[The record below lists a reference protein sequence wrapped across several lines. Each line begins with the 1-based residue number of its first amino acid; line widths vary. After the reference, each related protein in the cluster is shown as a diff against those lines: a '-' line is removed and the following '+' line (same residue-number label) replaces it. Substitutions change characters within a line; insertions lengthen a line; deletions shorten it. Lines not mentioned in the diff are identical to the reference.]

1 MASFSLSHYRRN
13 GYVPESGIT
22 TAHFTVFKEVAT
34 ELNYIILVRRG
45 KPACIPWIER
55 DYPAKPLDISM
66 AKTSE
71 STGKVTC
78 RGPEQV
84 IQAQQAGYYVLQM
97 AGPRHELRAFNPLR
111 APETLPLE
119 YLPNTS
125 EINQEGQVIDPLSGL
140 ALTGDYDLLGVID
153 PAATGRALT
162 LVSSANGRREAPNG
176 MVYERTNPLATKATH
191 RLNGRL
197 GRRPRIMHGPHDL
210 KFALDENNAD
220 GCTAFYPG
228 DQVYFIPTVND
239 LKEFYDKD
247 LHRTPVNIRDA
258 AGRTI

>member
-1 MASFSLSHYRRN
+1 MAGFSLSHYRRHT
-13 GYVPESGIT
+13 YVPESGIT

-34 ELNYIILVRRG
+34 ELNFIILVRRG
-45 KPACIPWIER
+45 KQACIRWIER

-71 STGKVTC
+71 RTGKVTC

-84 IQAQQAGYYVLQM
+84 IQAQQAGYYVLVPT
-97 AGPRHELRAFNPLR
+97 GPRRELRAFNPLR
-111 APETLPLE
+111 APEELPLE
-119 YLPNTS
+119 YPAGTN
-125 EINQEGQVIDPLSGL
+125 EMNDEGQVIDPISGL

-162 LVSSANGRREAPNG
+162 LVASNGRREAPSG
-176 MVYERTNPLATKATH
+176 LVYERTNPLATRATQ
-191 RLNGRL
+191 RLNARL

-228 DQVYFIPTVND
+228 DTVYFIPTVND

-258 AGRTI
+258 QGRTI

>member
-1 MASFSLSHYRRN
+1 MASFSLSHYRRHT
-13 GYVPESGIT
+13 YVPESGIT
-22 TAHFTVFKEVAT
+22 TGHFSVFKEVAT
-34 ELNYIILVRRG
+34 ELNFIILVRRG
-45 KPACIPWIER
+45 KAACMHWIER

-71 STGKVTC
+71 RTGKVTC
-78 RGPEQV
+78 RGPEQI
-84 IQAQQAGYYVLQM
+84 IQAQQAGYYVLQPS
-97 AGPRHELRAFNPLR
+97 GPRRELKAFNPLR
-111 APETLPLE
+111 TPDEMPLDFPANTPEMNE
-119 YLPNTS
+119 
-125 EINQEGQVIDPLSGL
+125 EGQVIDPLSGM

-153 PAATGRALT
+153 PKATGRALT
-162 LVSSANGRREAPNG
+162 LVATNGRREAPSG
-176 MVYERTNPLATKATH
+176 LVYERTNPLATRATQ
-191 RLNGRL
+191 RLNGRM

-228 DQVYFIPTVND
+228 DTVYFIPTVND

-258 AGRTI
+258 QGRTI

>member
-1 MASFSLSHYRRN
+1 MAGFSLSHYRRN
-13 GYVPESGIT
+13 TYVSESGIT
-22 TAHFTVFKEVAT
+22 RAHFNVFKEVAN
-34 ELNYIILVRRG
+34 ELYYIILVRKG
-45 KPACIPWIER
+45 KLACIPWIER

-71 STGKVTC
+71 TTGKVTC
-78 RGPEQV
+78 RGPEQI
-84 IQAQQAGYYVLQM
+84 IQAQQAGYYVLQA
-97 AGPRHELRAFNPLR
+97 AGPRRELRAFNPLR
-111 APETLPLE
+111 TPEQLPLE
-119 YLPNTS
+119 FPPGTAEHN
-125 EINQEGQVIDPLSGL
+125 EEGQVIDPVSGL

-153 PAATGRALT
+153 SAATGRALT
-162 LVSSANGRREAPNG
+162 LIASEGRRNETPQG
-176 MVYERTNPLATKATH
+176 LIYERTNPLATRATQ
-191 RLNGRL
+191 RLNGRF

-247 LHRTPVNIRDA
+247 LHRSPLNIRDA
-258 AGRTI
+258 QGRTI

>member
-1 MASFSLSHYRRN
+1 MAGFSLSHYRRHT
-13 GYVPESGIT
+13 YVPESGIT
-22 TAHFTVFKEVAT
+22 RAHFNVFKEVAT
-34 ELNYIILVRRG
+34 ELKYIILVRRG
-45 KPACIPWIER
+45 KAACIPWIER

-71 STGKVTC
+71 FTGKVTC
-78 RGPEQV
+78 TGPEQI
-84 IQAQQAGYYVLQM
+84 IQAQQARFYVLTPT
-97 AGPRHELRAFNPLR
+97 GPSRRLRAYNPLC
-111 APETLPLE
+111 APEELALDFPAGTPE
-119 YLPNTS
+119 M
-125 EINQEGQVIDPLSGL
+125 NQEGQVIDPSSGL

-162 LVSSANGRREAPNG
+162 LVASNGRREAPNG
-176 MVYERTNPLATKATH
+176 MVYERTNPLATLASQ
-191 RLNGRL
+191 RLNARL

-228 DQVYFIPTVND
+228 DNVYFIPTVND

-247 LHRTPVNIRDA
+247 LHRTPINIRDSQ
-258 AGRTI
+258 GRTV